1 MKSKALKVLFAVLIV
16 LLPAL
21 AYYRF
26 VFVPCG
32 REKDRLLNEIS
43 LSEEELSEEQSKN
56 ASLEELRSRVESGK
70 KKGSVVYDYD
80 NAFNE
85 LNFLSETLGSV
96 PDYNLGFGEPFTEDG
111 IFARRSVDVSF
122 VAENYAQAKEIL
134 KRMAN
139 CPYRLIVKD
148 VSIVPDRSGGKS
160 AITLE
165 NDCRVSVST
174 QVVFVELCEN
184 SDNKYGLKDLSQS
197 ASGRQGG

>member
-1 MKSKALKVLFAVLIV
+1 MKSKALKVLFTVLIV
-16 LLPAL
+16 LLPAM
-21 AYYRF
+21 AYYRY

-122 VAENYAQAKEIL
+122 VAENYAQAKVIL
-134 KRMAN
+134 K
-139 CPYRLIVKD
+139 
-148 VSIVPDRSGGKS
+148 
-160 AITLE
+160 
-165 NDCRVSVST
+165 
-174 QVVFVELCEN
+174 
-184 SDNKYGLKDLSQS
+184 
-197 ASGRQGG
+197 